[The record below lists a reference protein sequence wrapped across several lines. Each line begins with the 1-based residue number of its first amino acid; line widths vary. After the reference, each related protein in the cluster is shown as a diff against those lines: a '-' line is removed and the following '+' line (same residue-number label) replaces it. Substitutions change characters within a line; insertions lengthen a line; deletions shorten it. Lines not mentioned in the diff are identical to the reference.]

1 MLVKIIRPN
10 KTFEGALKALDN
22 GGRFYNIFT
31 DAKDETIDSAE
42 LAKVA
47 GVYASVSKAFLF
59 YGMSTV
65 ELPHNA
71 KRRLDSHLNKH
82 LRAMYREAKPR

>member
-1 MLVKIIRPN
+1 MKILKPY

-42 LAKVA
+42 FAKVA
-47 GVYASVSKAFLF
+47 GVYASLSKAFLF

-65 ELPHNA
+65 DLPQNA
-71 KRRLDSHLNKH
+71 KRRLDSRLNKH
-82 LRAMYREAKPR
+82 LRAI